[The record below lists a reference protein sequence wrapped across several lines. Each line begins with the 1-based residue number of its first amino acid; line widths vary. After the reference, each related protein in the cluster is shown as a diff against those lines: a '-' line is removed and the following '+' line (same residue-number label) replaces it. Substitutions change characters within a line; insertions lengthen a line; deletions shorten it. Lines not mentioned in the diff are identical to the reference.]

1 MEINYYLCGDDNIPH
16 TNFSDYCAFSVRDSF
31 RKVESVE
38 QGRQNYNYNF
48 CCCLF
53 YILVCRKSVSQF
65 LENSLAVQ
73 VINYLPQPI
82 DFYIIRVQDD
92 NGVQSYSSK
101 HLGQIRPEYF
111 RIEYLNMQKSD
122 EFWVAGYIGKEK
134 MVYFSQIAVPNKN
147 EDKIVEVRNY
157 INHSLKLSA
166 IAADNVSKL
175 KYDNIKL
182 SIWVTLD
189 LLLIFLNAVLLLRRR
204 K

>member
-1 MEINYYLCGDDNIPH
+1 MIIFLILIFLIIALFLSGIRSEKWNLWSKIARIIITISAAAYF
-16 TNFSDYCAFSVRDSF
+16 TFWF
-31 RKVESVE
+31 VE
-38 QGRQNYNYNF
+38 
-48 CCCLF
+48 
-53 YILVCRKSVSQF
+53 KSVSQF

-92 NGVQSYSSK
+92 NGVQSYSSI

-122 EFWVAGYIGKEK
+122 EFWVAGYIGKDK

-166 IAADNVSKL
+166 IATDNVSKL

>member
-1 MEINYYLCGDDNIPH
+1 MIIFLILIFLIIALFLSGIRSEKWNLW
-16 TNFSDYCAFSVRDSF
+16 S
-31 RKVESVE
+31 KVARIIITISATAYFTFWFVE
-38 QGRQNYNYNF
+38 
-48 CCCLF
+48 
-53 YILVCRKSVSQF
+53 KSVSQF

-92 NGVQSYSSK
+92 NGVQSYSSI

>member
-1 MEINYYLCGDDNIPH
+1 MIIFLILIFLIIALFLSEIRSEKWNLW
-16 TNFSDYCAFSVRDSF
+16 S
-31 RKVESVE
+31 KVARIIITISATAYFTFWFVE
-38 QGRQNYNYNF
+38 
-48 CCCLF
+48 
-53 YILVCRKSVSQF
+53 KSVSQF

>member
-1 MEINYYLCGDDNIPH
+1 MIIFLILIFLIIALFLSGIRSEKWNLW
-16 TNFSDYCAFSVRDSF
+16 S
-31 RKVESVE
+31 KVARIIITLSAASYFTFWFVE
-38 QGRQNYNYNF
+38 
-48 CCCLF
+48 
-53 YILVCRKSVSQF
+53 KSVSQF

>member
-1 MEINYYLCGDDNIPH
+1 MIIFLILIFLIISLFLSGIRSEKWNLW
-16 TNFSDYCAFSVRDSF
+16 S
-31 RKVESVE
+31 KVARIIITISAAAYFTFWFVE
-38 QGRQNYNYNF
+38 
-48 CCCLF
+48 
-53 YILVCRKSVSQF
+53 KSVSQF

>member
-1 MEINYYLCGDDNIPH
+1 MIIFLILIFLIIALFLSGIRSEKWNLW
-16 TNFSDYCAFSVRDSF
+16 S
-31 RKVESVE
+31 KVARIIITISAAAYFTFWFVE
-38 QGRQNYNYNF
+38 
-48 CCCLF
+48 
-53 YILVCRKSVSQF
+53 KSVSQF

-92 NGVQSYSSK
+92 NDVQNYSSK

>member
-1 MEINYYLCGDDNIPH
+1 MIIFLILIFLIIALFLSGIRSEKWNLW
-16 TNFSDYCAFSVRDSF
+16 S
-31 RKVESVE
+31 KVARITITISAAAYFTFWFVE
-38 QGRQNYNYNF
+38 
-48 CCCLF
+48 
-53 YILVCRKSVSQF
+53 KSVSQF

-189 LLLIFLNAVLLLRRR
+189 LLLIFLNAVLLLRR

>member
-1 MEINYYLCGDDNIPH
+1 MIIFLILIFLIIALFLSGIRSEKWNLW
-16 TNFSDYCAFSVRDSF
+16 S
-31 RKVESVE
+31 KVARITITISAAAYFTFWFVE
-38 QGRQNYNYNF
+38 
-48 CCCLF
+48 
-53 YILVCRKSVSQF
+53 KSVSQF

-82 DFYIIRVQDD
+82 DFYIIRVQDE
-92 NGVQSYSSK
+92 NGIQNYSSK
-101 HLGQIRPEYF
+101 HVGQIRPDYF
-111 RIEYLNMQKSD
+111 RIEYLKMQKSD
-122 EFWVAGYIGKEK
+122 EFWVAGYIGKDK

>member
-1 MEINYYLCGDDNIPH
+1 MIIFLILIFLIIALFLSGIRSEKWNLW
-16 TNFSDYCAFSVRDSF
+16 S
-31 RKVESVE
+31 KVARIIITISAAAYFTFWFVE
-38 QGRQNYNYNF
+38 
-48 CCCLF
+48 
-53 YILVCRKSVSQF
+53 KSVSQF

-157 INHSLKLSA
+157 INHSYVWYFYKFSG
-166 IAADNVSKL
+166 
-175 KYDNIKL
+175 
-182 SIWVTLD
+182 
-189 LLLIFLNAVLLLRRR
+189 
-204 K
+204 

>member
-1 MEINYYLCGDDNIPH
+1 MIIFLILIFLIIALFLSGIRSEKWNLW
-16 TNFSDYCAFSVRDSF
+16 S
-31 RKVESVE
+31 KVARITITISAAAYFTFWFVE
-38 QGRQNYNYNF
+38 
-48 CCCLF
+48 
-53 YILVCRKSVSQF
+53 KSVSQF

-73 VINYLPQPI
+73 VINYLPQPL

>member
-1 MEINYYLCGDDNIPH
+1 MIIFLILIFLIIALFLSGIRSEKWNLWSKVARIII
-16 TNFSDYCAFSVRDSF
+16 TFSAAAYFTF
-31 RKVESVE
+31 WFVE
-38 QGRQNYNYNF
+38 
-48 CCCLF
+48 
-53 YILVCRKSVSQF
+53 KSVSQF

-92 NGVQSYSSK
+92 NGVQNYSSK

-122 EFWVAGYIGKEK
+122 EFWVAGYIGKDK

>member
-1 MEINYYLCGDDNIPH
+1 MIIFLILIFLIIALFLSGIRSEKWNLW
-16 TNFSDYCAFSVRDSF
+16 S
-31 RKVESVE
+31 KVARIIITISAAAYFTFWFVE
-38 QGRQNYNYNF
+38 
-48 CCCLF
+48 
-53 YILVCRKSVSQF
+53 KSVSQF

-92 NGVQSYSSK
+92 NRVQSYSSK

-204 K
+204 T

>member
-1 MEINYYLCGDDNIPH
+1 MIIFLILIFLIIALFLSGIRSEKWNLWSKVARIII
-16 TNFSDYCAFSVRDSF
+16 TFSAASYFTF
-31 RKVESVE
+31 WFVE
-38 QGRQNYNYNF
+38 
-48 CCCLF
+48 
-53 YILVCRKSVSQF
+53 KSVSQF

-92 NGVQSYSSK
+92 NGVQNYSSK

-122 EFWVAGYIGKEK
+122 EFWVAGYIGKDK

-166 IAADNVSKL
+166 IAAENVSKL

-189 LLLIFLNAVLLLRRR
+189 LLLIFLNAVLLLRGR

>member
-1 MEINYYLCGDDNIPH
+1 MIIFLILIFLIIALFLSGIRSEKWNLW
-16 TNFSDYCAFSVRDSF
+16 SKVVRIIITISAAAYF
-31 RKVESVE
+31 TFWFVE
-38 QGRQNYNYNF
+38 
-48 CCCLF
+48 
-53 YILVCRKSVSQF
+53 KSVSQF

-92 NGVQSYSSK
+92 NGVQSYSSQ

>member
-1 MEINYYLCGDDNIPH
+1 MIIFLILI
-16 TNFSDYCAFSVRDSF
+16 FLIAALFLSVIRSEKWNLWS
-31 RKVESVE
+31 KVARTIITVSAAAYFTFWFVE
-38 QGRQNYNYNF
+38 
-48 CCCLF
+48 
-53 YILVCRKSVSQF
+53 KSVSQF

-92 NGVQSYSSK
+92 DGIQNYSSK
-101 HLGQIRPEYF
+101 HVGQIRPEYF

-122 EFWVAGYIGKEK
+122 EFWVAGYIGKDK

-189 LLLIFLNAVLLLRRR
+189 LLLIFLNAVLLFRGR

>member
-1 MEINYYLCGDDNIPH
+1 MIIFLILIFLIIALFLSGIRSEKWNLW
-16 TNFSDYCAFSVRDSF
+16 S
-31 RKVESVE
+31 KVARIIITISAAAYFTFWFVE
-38 QGRQNYNYNF
+38 
-48 CCCLF
+48 
-53 YILVCRKSVSQF
+53 KSVSQF

-92 NGVQSYSSK
+92 NGVKSYSSK